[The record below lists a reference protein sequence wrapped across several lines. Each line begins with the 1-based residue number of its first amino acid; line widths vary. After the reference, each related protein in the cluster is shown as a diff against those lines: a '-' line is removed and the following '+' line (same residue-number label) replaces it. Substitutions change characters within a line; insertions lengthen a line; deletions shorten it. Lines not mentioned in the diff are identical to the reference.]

1 MRMGD
6 RGIEIGLIAQKEE
19 GDNQGK
25 SPHLSVL

>member
-1 MRMGD
+1 MGD
-6 RGIEIGLIAQKEE
+6 RGVETGLIAQKEE